1 MNDRI
6 IALAKQN
13 GNLVTTSQMAEAG
26 FSRTAVS
33 KYAAEGKL
41 VRVSH
46 GIYALPDTVIDE
58 MFVFSLRC
66 KDIVF
71 SHESS
76 LFLNNL
82 SDRTPFIATVTISS
96 GRMLPLTM
104 RNSCAC
110 FYAGSGLFELG
121 LVTRKTTFGNPVRC
135 YDPERTVCDILRSR
149 SRMDE
154 ETVISAVKNYAVKK
168 DKNLFRLYEYAQKF
182 KVLETV
188 RKYMEVLV

>member
-13 GNLVTTSQMAEAG
+13 GNLVTTAQMTDAG

-76 LFLNNL
+76 LFLNDL
-82 SDRTPFIATVTISS
+82 SDRTPFMATVTIPS

-104 RNSCAC
+104 RNSCTC
-110 FYAGSGLFELG
+110 FYVGGDLFELG

-135 YDPERTVCDILRSR
+135 YDPERTICDILRSR

-154 ETVISAVKNYAVKK
+154 ETVTSAVKNYAAKK
-168 DKNLFRLYEYAQKF
+168 DKNLFRLYEYAKKF

-188 RKYMEVLV
+188 QKYLEVLV